1 MGSYLEEEEAFLA
14 WHAGIVPG
22 ENTQA
27 RRQRE
32 CNESMVA
39 AAAAGHC
46 HIVVLLIRNGADV
59 NGKDRQEQTALMRA
73 VSRDDV
79 KIAKFLLRCGC
90 DVNVRGINGDTAL
103 NIAIRRGAEEMFRL
117 LIRAGADIFLKKW
130 DGKDAWDIA
139 GIWKRANFTE
149 LLDEVAAKGP
159 VAVGGSPLEPG
170 RLRRRGREI

>member
-1 MGSYLEEEEAFLA
+1 MAR
-14 WHAGIVPG
+14 HAGLVPG
-22 ENTQA
+22 ESRKERQ
-27 RRQRE
+27 QRE
-32 CNESMVA
+32 CDESMVA

-46 HIVVLLIRNGADV
+46 HVVVLLIRNGADV
-59 NGKDRQEQTALMRA
+59 NGKDRQAQTALMRA

-90 DVNVRGINGDTAL
+90 DVNARGINGDTAL
-103 NIAIRRGAEEMFRL
+103 NIAIRRGGEEMFRL
-117 LIRAGADIFLKKW
+117 LIRAGADIFVKKW

-139 GIWKRANFTE
+139 KVWKRAKFTE